1 MNMVYAMLPT
11 SPSTGP
17 QKSLVG
23 GLGQIGSRNYIGL
36 LTHTGLVRQFQVGY
50 LMDFMIYLGEEDHA
64 RMPDLSFRQTE
75 KAGLYVVATRLWPI
89 HLLTYSMVLPHG
101 RARKIHGY
109 SMQ

>member
-1 MNMVYAMLPT
+1 MIFGSTITTTNVLMNMVYAMLPT

-50 LMDFMIYLGEEDHA
+50 LMDLMIYLGEEVPRVD
-64 RMPDLSFRQTE
+64 DKGFF
-75 KAGLYVVATRLWPI
+75 
-89 HLLTYSMVLPHG
+89 
-101 RARKIHGY
+101 
-109 SMQ
+109 